1 MAGSFN
7 GRPSVGDHAEVTEFE
22 RRAGG
27 ARAVLSGERTDAEV
41 TGSRA
46 TALPDARP
54 AEAFG
59 RPVVV
64 PAAAAGAAAAVLPRF
79 RRKGVRDLAWL
90 FSIMLAVFSL
100 PAVFMADFDDRV
112 LPRVIA
118 YIALW
123 LPLHMLGDGDV

>member
-1 MAGSFN
+1 
-7 GRPSVGDHAEVTEFE
+7 
-22 RRAGG
+22 
-27 ARAVLSGERTDAEV
+27 VLSGERTDAEV